1 MNYTISD
8 NRIPLKV
15 GDVVEVG
22 PHKRY
27 IIDKHV
33 ASGGFALMYIGHE
46 EGSNGARYVA
56 LKELFPRNLDN
67 ALVQRMD
74 NGKILAW
81 NPFALDAKSEDEA
94 LYAELNQYFQREVE
108 LTHKAGSVYTTDGQ
122 VEQQNNLDVLNV
134 EGPFTDSKGNV
145 YLAIDTYMGEPL
157 RNLIE
162 RGFVKDREGKVCSN
176 QFLTEIID
184 VLIETT
190 IRLSSLHDGASM
202 YHLDISPDNI
212 YLAHSAGRTRYQPF
226 IIDYGSAYDRDNPTE
241 RVDHRYTWN
250 QFSSPEVFKLAELGS
265 DCDLRVDESCD
276 TFSVA
281 AILFYALTGC
291 TFSSEMRFFDEEWK
305 EQIQQ
310 AYALGIPS
318 LSREL
323 SFASDLITFLERG
336 LAASQNKRYRTAKE
350 LLQALQALQVSYR
363 AYGNLLPLVE
373 PDELMS
379 YLVLQKHP
387 LYEYKSDDGDIHVL
401 CLGSGCFIK
410 RMILSLISTGQMI
423 DSHLHIHIVSKETEQ
438 SIKAELYA
446 SAPSLQEYSNLAGSC
461 NSSKE
466 YVTFS
471 FDTVE
476 DALQEDVCKAIA
488 DKYHKAHYYLI
499 SLGKNKQNYEAA
511 TLYAQVLSGLC
522 VEHNSKAI
530 INYYCSEDAANNGVY
545 PSFIHDSPVGV
556 EIDAFADNLSSY
568 SQTIRELGIRTL
580 KLSHLYNK
588 LSDASATI
596 KETAESLVGD
606 RYGQR
611 SSCASA
617 LHINY
622 KLSSVGIEL
631 CDTTDPEAIIEAYQE
646 ALGNDTFGKLLELE
660 HRRWMMFMIADGYC
674 QPTDSELSQYGYELV
689 DGKFNATW
697 KCTSKRL
704 HPCLVPCDPNGITL
718 TNSRWDM
725 IFKSGKNIQDTTKAI
740 EEANVDPLDK
750 MSLHLHLLS
759 LKKCQSILN
768 SQRLEH
774 LFGYLADKLHAG
786 IAISSNT
793 ENADLEKLEKALN
806 STREYILT
814 VAHNMTYSGD
824 DGHLSKLKE
833 LFSASSI
840 NIENEIQQLQQL
852 LQVFVEYASRRDY
865 KAPDATIINNLMWI
879 VFSESDFDL
888 VKLQG
893 SSIVD
898 NIASVLILEPR
909 STVYLGAEN
918 HPEWTSFLRKHKYAG
933 TVEFLDVG
941 CIQPRTI
948 EAKLNAVVSASN
960 RKCVIDISGADE
972 AMIVAAQ
979 RISEKFDN
987 VSLVRSK
994 SDGSLENIYNF
1005 PTALAYSLAPSLSA
1019 EDVFMLHGAT
1029 EQIKECNYMDHLIDF
1044 APLLWKLYRE
1054 YQDDWEMITAFFAH
1068 PRCSGSGMWVRNFR
1082 IGPNT
1087 LWKPYYRDN
1096 IPKEKWTRLQIESVF
1111 SKLEKA
1117 GFIRNVVFGGNHTG
1131 RTVAF
1136 EYPTNSDDPKTDF
1149 IRKTFNNFFGVKIP
1163 AASSPFTCTV
1173 AYSEE
1178 DGFFVDVRSE
1188 SVVDCFCKKED
1199 FSDKRQHG
1207 AGLEK
1212 RFTYTKIEPVL
1223 RRMEKMG
1230 LISKLS
1236 IILSADPVST
1246 DIKFTYADVSI
1257 RQCLVTAGNVLEL
1270 YVWYYARQTRAF
1282 DDCATNFTFKWREGI
1297 QNELDVILT
1306 AGLTTLVVSCKT
1318 AKFKKEHL
1326 YEIKYLTEKFS
1337 VNSLPVIVYSSKLA
1351 VEDGLLSAN
1360 LRPVKDRAKAMGIYL
1375 IDLNELDVPLG
1386 EKLVQIANG
1395 LDLP

>member
-8 NRIPLKV
+8 NRVPLKV
-15 GDVVEVG
+15 GDIVEVS

-46 EGSNGARYVA
+46 ENNSGVRYVA

-74 NGKILAW
+74 DGKILAW
-81 NPFALDAKSEDEA
+81 NPFALDAKGEDEA

-108 LTHKAGSVYTTDGQ
+108 LTHKAGSVYTADGQ
-122 VEQQNNLDVLNV
+122 VAQQNNLDVLNV
-134 EGPFTDSKGNV
+134 EGPFTDIKGNV

-162 RGFVKDREGKVCSN
+162 RGFVKNREGKVRSN
-176 QFLTEIID
+176 QYISEIID

-241 RVDHRYTWN
+241 QVDHRYTWN
-250 QFSSPEVFKLAELGS
+250 PFSSPEVIRLAELGS
-265 DCDLRVDESCD
+265 DCELRVDESCD
-276 TFSVA
+276 TYSVT

-291 TFSSEMRFFDEEWK
+291 TFSSEMRFFDDGWK
-305 EQIQQ
+305 EQIHQ
-310 AYALGIPS
+310 AYSLGISSSPS
-318 LSREL
+318 KP

-336 LAASQNKRYRTAKE
+336 LATSQNNRYRTAKE
-350 LLQALQALQVSYR
+350 LLQALQALKMSYR

-438 SIKAELYA
+438 VIKADICA
-446 SAPSLQEYSNLAGSC
+446 SAPSLLEYSNLASSC
-461 NSSKE
+461 DSSKE

-476 DALQEDVCKAIA
+476 NVLQEDVCKAIV
-488 DKYHKAHYYLI
+488 DKHRKARYYLI
-499 SLGKNKQNYEAA
+499 SLGKNKQNYDAA
-511 TLYAQVLSGLC
+511 NLYAKTLSRLC
-522 VEHNSKAI
+522 VEHNSKTI

-545 PSFIHDSPVGV
+545 SSYIQDSPAGV
-556 EIDAFADNLSSY
+556 KIDAFADNLSSY

-588 LSDASATI
+588 LSNASATI

-631 CDTTDPEAIIEAYQE
+631 RDTTDPEVVIEAYQE
-646 ALGNDTFGKLLELE
+646 ALRNDTFGRLLELE

-674 QPTDSELSQYGYELV
+674 QPTDSELSQYGFELV

-697 KCTSKRL
+697 KCSSKKL
-704 HPCLVPCDPNGITL
+704 HPCLVPCAPNGIVL
-718 TNSRWDM
+718 TNSQWDM
-725 IFKSGKNIQDTTKAI
+725 IFKSEKNIQDITKAI
-740 EEANVDPLDK
+740 GEADFDPLDK

-759 LKKCQSILN
+759 LKKCRNILN

-774 LFGYLADKLHAG
+774 LFGYIADKLHTG
-786 IAISSNT
+786 IAVGSDT
-793 ENADLEKLEKALN
+793 VDTDLEILEKALN
-806 STREYILT
+806 STQGYILT
-814 VAHNMTYSGD
+814 VAHNLTYSGD
-824 DGHLSKLKE
+824 DRYLGKLKE
-833 LFSASSI
+833 LFNASSI
-840 NIENEIQQLQQL
+840 NIENEVQQLQQL
-852 LQVFVEYASRRDY
+852 LQVFVEYASWRDY

-893 SSIVD
+893 NAIVD
-898 NIASVLILEPR
+898 NIASVLMLEPR
-909 STVYLGAEN
+909 SLVYLGTEN
-918 HPEWTSFLRKHKYAG
+918 HPEWTSFLRKHKYSGA
-933 TVEFLDVG
+933 VEFIDVG
-941 CIQPRTI
+941 CLQPRTI
-948 EAKLNAVVSASN
+948 EAKLNAVVNASH

-987 VSLVRSK
+987 VSLIRSK
-994 SDGSLENIYNF
+994 SDATLENIYNF

-1029 EQIKECNYMDHLIDF
+1029 EQLKECNYMDRLIDF

-1054 YQDDWEMITAFFAH
+1054 FQDDWEMITAFFAH

-1082 IGPNT
+1082 VGPNT

-1111 SKLEKA
+1111 SELEKA
-1117 GFIRNVVFGGNHTG
+1117 GFIRNVVFGGNRSG
-1131 RTVAF
+1131 KTVAF

-1163 AASSPFTCTV
+1163 AASSPFTCTI

-1178 DGFFVDVRSE
+1178 SGFFVDVKSE
-1188 SVVDCFCKKED
+1188 SIVDCFCKKDD
-1199 FSDKRQHG
+1199 FSDKRQRE

-1212 RFTYTKIEPVL
+1212 RFTYAKIEPVL

-1236 IILSADPVST
+1236 IILSEDPVST
-1246 DIKFTYADVSI
+1246 DIKFTYADVSV

-1270 YVWYYARQTRAF
+1270 YVWYHARQMRVF

-1306 AGLTTLVVSCKT
+1306 VGLTTLVISCKT

-1375 IDLNELDVPLG
+1375 IDLNELNMPLG
-1386 EKLVQIANG
+1386 EKLVRIANG
-1395 LDLP
+1395 HDLP